1 MIAKVFITHL
11 VSTRVVILSVVI
23 DHIFGDASSHSIPA

>member
-1 MIAKVFITHL
+1 MIAKVFITHPA
-11 VSTRVVILSVVI
+11 STRVVISSVAI